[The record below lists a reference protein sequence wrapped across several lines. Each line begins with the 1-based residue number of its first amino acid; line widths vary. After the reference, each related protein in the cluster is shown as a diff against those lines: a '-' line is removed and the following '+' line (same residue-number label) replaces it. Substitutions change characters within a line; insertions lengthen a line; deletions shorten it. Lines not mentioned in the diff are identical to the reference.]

1 MNWFREIAQKLQLIK
16 LLSILYRARLLRIL
30 IPFAIIALVYW
41 EGQKEFRA
49 IDWGTTLHHLH
60 HVHPK
65 TIFLMLIFSL
75 LAVSV
80 MSTYDFLIRK
90 HFQFSIGLWDTFCYG
105 WIANTSNNLIGF
117 AGLTGAGLRT
127 ILYRNRDIPV
137 RSIAASVAFLST
149 ITFTGLS
156 LLAWCSI
163 ISIFPIKPMIEAHRW
178 LAYALWAIGLYL
190 PLFVLLQRTSLFSK
204 WFNRN
209 QGQLG
214 WRTMT
219 ASVGASFLEWFFAG
233 MTFWVIGAMLL
244 PDLTFTHALGIYT
257 IAAIAGIISM
267 APGGIGG
274 FDLTAILGLQL
285 LGFSPDKC
293 AVVLVLF
300 RLLYYIV
307 PWLIGLMM
315 AAFEFP
321 INRKRNDQSDGSI
334 MERAL
339 NIWQTV
345 WRWPGQFG
353 FIGEIGAWS
362 LGKLVFASGVILLL
376 SAATPGMLY
385 RLHYAEELLSLP
397 IMRLSHQLSVIIGIM
412 LIVLS
417 RGISLRV
424 KRAYY
429 WTLLLLCAGSLFT
442 LAKAFDYEEALF
454 LLIVALLL
462 WIARHRFYRLAV
474 PLGKYNVASWGLIT
488 LLIVYGYYLIGSH
501 THPSFL
507 KHLPATANAAWL
519 LEPDEHTIVA
529 VFGLLVA
536 WLMLSLLYL
545 FRPKRLT
552 ISGASPEE
560 QAKLKAFLEHEQGN
574 LLTHMLFTG
583 DKSFFWAMDNRVLIP
598 YAKIRNKLVVL
609 GDPIGPKNLLSAA
622 IQQFQKF
629 SDQFALEVVF
639 YQAAPDYLPLY
650 HENGYRFFKLGEEAL
665 VHLDSFT
672 LAGKQNTNLRTVKNR
687 FEREGFRFEIA
698 QPPHNPLLVERL
710 AYISNQ
716 WLDGKHEKGYSLG
729 WFEAGYMQTAPVALL
744 KNTDDDIIAFASLAP
759 GYDDATLSVDLMRY
773 LKATPNGTMDQLFIC
788 LLEWAK
794 SQGYTRF
801 NLGMAPLSSVG
812 QSQKAIK
819 EEKLA
824 RILFQYGGSW
834 YGFVGLRRYKQK
846 FSPDWEPRYL
856 AYPSSVSLPL
866 LLVELVRLIARR
878 PSKNK
883 TQSP

>member
-90 HFQFSIGLWDTFCYG
+90 HFQFSIGLWDTFRYG

-163 ISIFPIKPMIEAHRW
+163 IGIFPIKPMIEAHRW

-424 KRAYY
+424 
-429 WTLLLLCAGSLFT
+429 
-442 LAKAFDYEEALF
+442 
-454 LLIVALLL
+454 
-462 WIARHRFYRLAV
+462 
-474 PLGKYNVASWGLIT
+474 
-488 LLIVYGYYLIGSH
+488 
-501 THPSFL
+501 
-507 KHLPATANAAWL
+507 
-519 LEPDEHTIVA
+519 
-529 VFGLLVA
+529 
-536 WLMLSLLYL
+536 
-545 FRPKRLT
+545 
-552 ISGASPEE
+552 
-560 QAKLKAFLEHEQGN
+560 
-574 LLTHMLFTG
+574 
-583 DKSFFWAMDNRVLIP
+583 
-598 YAKIRNKLVVL
+598 
-609 GDPIGPKNLLSAA
+609 
-622 IQQFQKF
+622 
-629 SDQFALEVVF
+629 
-639 YQAAPDYLPLY
+639 
-650 HENGYRFFKLGEEAL
+650 
-665 VHLDSFT
+665 
-672 LAGKQNTNLRTVKNR
+672 
-687 FEREGFRFEIA
+687 
-698 QPPHNPLLVERL
+698 
-710 AYISNQ
+710 
-716 WLDGKHEKGYSLG
+716 
-729 WFEAGYMQTAPVALL
+729 
-744 KNTDDDIIAFASLAP
+744 
-759 GYDDATLSVDLMRY
+759 
-773 LKATPNGTMDQLFIC
+773 
-788 LLEWAK
+788 
-794 SQGYTRF
+794 
-801 NLGMAPLSSVG
+801 
-812 QSQKAIK
+812 
-819 EEKLA
+819 
-824 RILFQYGGSW
+824 
-834 YGFVGLRRYKQK
+834 
-846 FSPDWEPRYL
+846 
-856 AYPSSVSLPL
+856 
-866 LLVELVRLIARR
+866 
-878 PSKNK
+878 
-883 TQSP
+883 